1 MHNSTHNKIVHE
13 RRQSSVNRSTF
24 DLINWPDYKKA
35 QLVYSVSGVL
45 GIYAGALLATTGLIF
60 LDDFSGDLNASAW
73 SQATLA
79 SFVYGLVSLL
89 FAWYG
94 KNITETTRS
103 KWYIHLSLIMFMLG
117 NVLALVYVGTF
128 TIVAGVV
135 MSGAPMIGM
144 LLYNKNAVIIP
155 LIIGINMSMA
165 WFMLSYLGIIEYS
178 AILNRSEYRHNSSA
192 WLFVNL
198 GATIPQT
205 ASIFYIAWV
214 YVDLWKSREKE
225 ALYLSRTD
233 PLTQIANRRY
243 FISRYTDEL
252 ALSVKM
258 QRPISLL
265 MMDLD
270 HFKNINDTY
279 NHQVGDF
286 ALSSIVNC
294 MKEHLP
300 EDYLISRHGGEE
312 FCIMMP
318 NTPLDM
324 ACKHADRLREVL
336 ESQSFE
342 YSHKGE
348 IITLNM
354 TISIG
359 VSHWSPDLPVP
370 CVTQM
375 LSDADHALYQAKNN
389 GRNQVF
395 CTACHDSTSAKAC

>member
-1 MHNSTHNKIVHE
+1 MVANILLHNN
-13 RRQSSVNRSTF
+13 
-24 DLINWPDYKKA
+24 
-35 QLVYSVSGVL
+35 L
-45 GIYAGALLATTGLIF
+45 G
-60 LDDFSGDLNASAW
+60 SNLNASAW

-79 SFVYGLVSLL
+79 SFVYGFICLV

-94 KNITETTRS
+94 KNIS
-103 KWYIHLSLIMFMLG
+103 AKANPKWYINMSLIMFMLG
-117 NVLALVYVGTF
+117 NTLALIYVGTF
-128 TIVAGVV
+128 TIVAGVA

-155 LIIGINMSMA
+155 LIIGINISMG
-165 WFMLSYLGIIEYS
+165 WFILSYLGIIEYS
-178 AILNRSEYRHNSSA
+178 AILNRSEYRHDNTA
-192 WLFVNL
+192 WLLISL

-214 YVDLWKSREKE
+214 YVDLWKAREKE
-225 ALYLSRTD
+225 ALHLSRTD
-233 PLTQIANRRY
+233 SLTQIANRRY

-252 ALSVKM
+252 ALSVQA

-286 ALSSIVNC
+286 ILSSAVNC
-294 MKEHLP
+294 IKEHLL
-300 EDYLISRHGGEE
+300 EGCLLARHGGEE
-312 FCIMMP
+312 FCVMMP
-318 NTPLDM
+318 NTPLDV
-324 ACKHADRLREVL
+324 ACTHADHLRKAL
-336 ESQSFE
+336 EAQSFE
-342 YSHKGE
+342 YTHKGE
-348 IITLNM
+348 VVTLNIS
-354 TISIG
+354 ISIG

-389 GRNQVF
+389 GRNQIF
-395 CTACHDSTSAKAC
+395 CTACKDQKSVKAS